1 MDNFTILIVDDE
13 ENIRLSLGGL
23 LTEEG
28 YTVLTAANGEDAIQ
42 LIKAK
47 DIDMVF
53 LDVRMPG
60 MNGLEVLKHIRKP
73 KPELRVVMISAFG
86 NTDTVVQAMRLGAY
100 NFIDKP
106 FSKPEELERIFAVIQ
121 EIFQEYQLKQENR
134 ELRRRLDDKTDE
146 LIGQSP
152 AMLQLLDEIERAAPT
167 NGRVLI
173 SGENGTGKEL
183 VARLIHEKSLRA
195 DKPFVKVNCAAI
207 PEDLIESE
215 LFGHERGAFT
225 GATARRDGKFLQADG
240 GMLFLDEIGDMS
252 LATQAKVLRALQE
265 GEIQRVGGRD
275 VMQVE
280 VRVIAATNKNLIEEI
295 EARSFRDDLYYRLNV
310 IPIEVPPLRERL
322 EDISLL
328 VSYFITRFCRENGKR
343 TKHISD
349 GAMQLLMTYH
359 WPGNVRELKNI
370 LERLI
375 IMIPDDVITPSD
387 VQEALPIAD
396 TNITASTGD
405 SLRERV
411 EEYEKQFVLQELH
424 VSNGNIAQTARK
436 LHVDRANL
444 HRKLRNWGISREDM

>member
-1 MDNFTILIVDDE
+1 MENFTILIVDDE

-28 YTVLTAANGEDAIQ
+28 YTVLTAANGENAIQ
-42 LIKAK
+42 LIKVE

-60 MNGLEVLKHIRKP
+60 MNGLEVLEHIHKL
-73 KPELRVVMISAFG
+73 KLELRVVMISAFG

-121 EIFQEYQLKQENR
+121 DIFQEYQLKQENR
-134 ELRRRLDDKTDE
+134 ELRRRLNGKTDE

-183 VARLIHEKSLRA
+183 VARLIHEKSLRV

-275 VMQVE
+275 VMQVD

-295 EARSFRDDLYYRLNV
+295 EARNFRDDLYYRLNV

-411 EEYEKQFVLQELH
+411 EEHEKQLVLQELH
-424 VSNGNIAQTARK
+424 LNNGNVAQTARK